1 MILEMEIINVLDPPG
16 RGLLTDT
23 KVTAVRH
30 KRSDANHRLQVR
42 VNPSRNKC
50 AEMCRRK
57 STPRKAR
64 AKSPAPSQRRR
75 RTAHAIARGRKSR
88 CFIAAIHALVELNRV
103 VVTKLSDSPANQHF
117 LAKTLRPRRAVASTH
132 RVAHRRAPARTR
144 TRTDRDPCRP
154 RESPS
159 RAPRRRCPHRQPPD
173 AHRHRAHP
181 RAARRSVRV
190 REDYTLDDAR
200 AKEATAAKTPDR
212 EAAA

>member
-64 AKSPAPSQRRR
+64 AKVRRHLKEEGEP
-75 RTAHAIARGRKSR
+75 RTQSR
-88 CFIAAIHALVELNRV
+88 EEEKVDAL
-103 VVTKLSDSPANQHF
+103 
-117 LAKTLRPRRAVASTH
+117 LRLF
-132 RVAHRRAPARTR
+132 TR
-144 TRTDRDPCRP
+144 
-154 RESPS
+154 S
-159 RAPRRRCPHRQPPD
+159 
-173 AHRHRAHP
+173 
-181 RAARRSVRV
+181 
-190 REDYTLDDAR
+190 
-200 AKEATAAKTPDR
+200 
-212 EAAA
+212 